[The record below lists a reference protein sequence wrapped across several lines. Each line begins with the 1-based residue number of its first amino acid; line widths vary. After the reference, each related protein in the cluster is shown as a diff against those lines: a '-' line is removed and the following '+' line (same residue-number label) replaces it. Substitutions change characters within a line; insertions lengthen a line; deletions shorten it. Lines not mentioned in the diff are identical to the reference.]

1 MRFLHLIWRN
11 LLRHKR
17 RNLLTLVSIAASLFL
32 FSALASLADIP
43 DLILRGNA
51 NSLRMVCHNRAGLT
65 FPLPDAYARKIEAI
79 PHVRAV
85 EGWDWF
91 GGTYRDAKDQFPNY
105 AVDADTIAELWP
117 EWGVTLRA
125 AAEFRHV
132 RNAALV
138 GPELVSRY
146 HWKVGDEITLRRA
159 SPPLDANLRI
169 VGMLHGSRTS
179 TGTLNM
185 VVFNREYL
193 ESLQGRTGMVG
204 IFWVQA
210 DSLKSIPA
218 VIREIDSAFA
228 NSDHRTQTE
237 AEGVFTSELFATLG
251 VFFAIA
257 KGLALLIAIAIVLVA
272 ANTSSMSIRE
282 RTTEISVMRAIGFN
296 PRMIVMS
303 LAAESL
309 AISIAGGIL
318 GCAATF
324 AVMGGLAPPLP
335 GLNVRVPLS
344 TEAIAATLAL
354 SIVIGVLSA
363 AVPASAAARRTIVE
377 GLRHVA

>member
-17 RNLLTLVSIAASLFL
+17 RNLLTVISIAASLFL

-51 NSLRMVCHNRAGLT
+51 NSLRLVCHNRAGLA
-65 FPLPDAYARKIEAI
+65 FALPDAYARKIAAM

-85 EGWDWF
+85 QGWNWF
-91 GGTYRDAKDQFPNY
+91 AGTYRDAKDQFPNY

-117 EWGVTLRA
+117 EWGITPQA
-125 AAEFRHV
+125 AADFRRV

-138 GPELVSRY
+138 GPEVAARY
-146 HWKVGDEITLRRA
+146 HWKIGDEITLRRA
-159 SPPLDANLRI
+159 DPPLDANLHI

-179 TGTLNM
+179 TGSLNL

-193 ESLQGRTGMVG
+193 ESLQGRTGMVA

-218 VIREIDSAFA
+218 VIQEIDSAFA
-228 NSDHRTQTE
+228 NSDYRTQTE
-237 AEGVFTSELFATLG
+237 AEGVFTSELFASLG
-251 VFFAIA
+251 VFFTIA
-257 KGLALLIAIAIVLVA
+257 KALALLIAIAIMLVA
-272 ANTSSMSIRE
+272 ANTSAMSIRE

-296 PRMIVMS
+296 PGMIVVS

-309 AISIAGGIL
+309 AIAIAGGIL

-335 GLNVRVPLS
+335 GLNTRVPLS

-377 GLRHVA
+377 GLRHLV